1 MKNKQKG
8 FTLIELLV
16 VIAVIGVLSSAV
28 LVSLQTA
35 EEKAF
40 QIEERDRLDS
50 EWTTELCW
58 DKYGDVPVRD
68 LPSKCIKALIL

>member
-1 MKNKQKG
+1 M
-8 FTLIELLV
+8 LIEVLV
-16 VIAVIGVLSSAV
+16 IIAIIGVLSSAV
-28 LVSLQTA
+28 VASLYATKQKIA

-40 QIEERDRLDS
+40 QVEERDRLDS
-50 EWTTELCW
+50 EWTAELCW